1 MTVVGANLLMNNVE
15 KYYKSFKAVDKVSL
29 SVNKGEFLTILGPSG
44 SGKTSLLKLIAGFE
58 KINSGEILLN
68 KENIE
73 TKKTIRKKYWN
84 AISELCFVSSY
95 DYI

>member
-73 TKKTIRKKYWN
+73 TKNHTKEILECYFRTM
-84 AISELCFVSSY
+84 LCFL
-95 DYI
+95 I